1 MTAALATPDDTESVT
16 TLLVGF
22 TINAVIAGAKLT
34 LGVLTGSASMLAE
47 AAHSAVDML
56 SEVFLLTGARHSRTW
71 SKGSYFWGLLACVNL
86 FLSGAVWAAYEGIR
100 SLVGT
105 EVADSLGWVS
115 LAVLAGSAAM
125 ESVSWRTAYRTL
137 DAQRGD
143 TPWPTYL
150 RTCPNVAVLTLF
162 FEDTADIIG
171 CFLAGTGVALGLLVT
186 GTALWDGVA
195 SLLISVLLTGMA
207 YVLGSRNAKLLTATA

>member
-1 MTAALATPDDTESVT
+1 MSAPTVTADDTESVT

-22 TINAVIAGAKLT
+22 AINLTIAAAKT
-34 LGVLTGSASMLAE
+34 VLGVLTGSASMLAE

-71 SKGSYFWGLLACVNL
+71 SKGAYFWGLLACVNL
-86 FLSGAVWAAYEGIR
+86 FLSGAVWAAYEGVR
-100 SLVGT
+100 SLVSPQL
-105 EVADSLGWVS
+105 ADSLGWVS

-125 ESVSWRTAYRTL
+125 ESVSWRTAYATL

-143 TPWPTYL
+143 TPWATYL

-162 FEDTADIIG
+162 FEDTADIAG
-171 CFLAGTGVALGLLVT
+171 CALAAVGVALGLAT
-186 GTALWDGVA
+186 GTGAWDGLA
-195 SLLISVLLTGMA
+195 SLLIAALLTVMA
-207 YVLGSRNAKLLTATA
+207 YVLGSRNARLLSA

>member
-1 MTAALATPDDTESVT
+1 MSTTDTESVS

-22 TINAVIAGAKLT
+22 AINATIAAAKTT

-56 SEVFLLTGARHSRTW
+56 SEVFLLTGARHGRTW
-71 SKGSYFWGLLACVNL
+71 SKGTYFWGLLACVNL

-100 SLVGT
+100 SLIT
-105 EVADSLGWVS
+105 PQLADSLGWVS
-115 LAVLAGSAAM
+115 LAVLAGSALM
-125 ESVSWRTAYRTL
+125 ESVSWRTAYATL
-137 DAQRGD
+137 NTQRGD
-143 TPWPTYL
+143 TPWSTYL

-171 CFLAGTGVALGLLVT
+171 CVLAAVGVTLGLLT
-186 GTALWDGVA
+186 GTGAWDGIA
-195 SLLISVLLTGMA
+195 SLLIAALLTGMA
-207 YVLGSRNAKLLTATA
+207 YVLGSRNAKLLTA